1 MRRRFF
7 GEPCSRGLTSAH
19 LDTPGTDEALEGV
32 QWHFSEE
39 AGAVAGEWQSCRGRS
54 STGRGQAEAELLP
67 NISLATLLSCLFS
80 LSFSYPFSGQ
90 FVLFLI

>member
-7 GEPCSRGLTSAH
+7 REPCSRGLTSAH

-39 AGAVAGEWQSCRGRS
+39 AGAVAVLYLAVAQCGCIEEKENVDCGLHAIALR
-54 STGRGQAEAELLP
+54 TAEPEDK
-67 NISLATLLSCLFS
+67 NHR
-80 LSFSYPFSGQ
+80 
-90 FVLFLI
+90 